1 MQKRGNMQKRG
12 KMQKISMIVTDLD
25 DTLLRPDK
33 TISQFSL
40 DIFDRCREE
49 GIITAV
55 ATGRLE
61 VEAQRFV
68 DILRPDI
75 VISNDGALARQ
86 SGKLIYKS
94 ELDADTTN
102 RLIAEIMAHNA
113 LADIIVSA
121 EETCYWNSL
130 NISESPDR
138 PTAEYM
144 DYSTPL
150 NRSVIKI
157 VAEITDRDTAL
168 SISAKFP
175 QCRVIPYW
183 RINRYSYLR
192 EGTSKINAIRITAQ
206 KLGIDMEE
214 VAAFGDDY
222 NDIEMLT
229 ECGLGVAVAN
239 AIEPVLQSTI
249 HRAGRNSEDGVAL
262 YIEEN
267 FLKRAF

>member
-1 MQKRGNMQKRG
+1 MKQIR
-12 KMQKISMIVTDLD
+12 MIVTDLD

-33 TISQFSL
+33 TISQYSL
-40 DIFDRCREE
+40 EVFDRCREA

-61 VEAQRFV
+61 VEAQRFI

-75 VISNDGALARQ
+75 VISNDGALARHN
-86 SGKLIYKS
+86 GGIIYKS
-94 ELDADTTN
+94 EIDADTAN
-102 RLIAEIMAHNA
+102 QLIAAFMKHNK
-113 LADIIVSA
+113 LADIIVST

-138 PTAEYM
+138 PTAEYN
-144 DYSTPL
+144 DYSIPL
-150 NRSVIKI
+150 DRSVIKI
-157 VAEITDRDTAL
+157 VAEISDRDTAL
-168 SISAKFP
+168 SISERFP

-183 RINRYSYLR
+183 RINRYSYLS
-192 EGTSKINAIRITAQ
+192 EGTSKINAIRITAGR
-206 KLGIDMEE
+206 LGIDLAE

-239 AIEPVLQSTI
+239 AIEPVLLTTGN
-249 HRAGRNSEDGVAL
+249 RAGRNDEDGVAL
-262 YIEEN
+262 YIEEH
-267 FLKRAF
+267 FLTR